1 VGLQWG
7 CEGEIELNDLACI
20 QQQIFQSEYFFFLTS
35 YDGPPTPRSRNL
47 TDYDCR
53 SYQFLSHGVS
63 NCV

>member
-20 QQQIFQSEYFFFLTS
+20 QQQIFQSEYLFFLTS

-47 TDYDCR
+47 TDYDVGLTN
-53 SYQFLSHGVS
+53 F
-63 NCV
+63 